1 MRKKKGKKV
10 ILGFIIVIIIVLNLY
25 AVYFMIERNNDKK
38 ETLDMLEVIDNNV
51 DIKKDEVNS
60 DINDNKTIET
70 VDLDLNNL
78 KNINSDTVAYLKVE
92 STNINY
98 PVVKSNDN
106 EYYLNHSFNK
116 NKNQE
121 GWIFLDYRNNINNLD
136 NNTIIYGH
144 NRLTGTMFGTLKNL
158 LNKSYQES
166 TNHYIYLTTENN
178 SYVFEVFSTYI
189 ISNESYYLKTNFK
202 NDTEYLE
209 FLNTLKFRSTYNFNI
224 ELNSNDKIIT
234 LSTCSGSNDRMV
246 VHGKLI
252 WFFDIKGC

>member
-252 WFFDIKGC
+252 YSK

>member
-1 MRKKKGKKV
+1 MRKKKGKRV

-25 AVYFMIERNNDKK
+25 AVYFMLERNNDKK
-38 ETLDMLEVIDNNV
+38 ETLYMLEVIDNNV
-51 DIKKDEVNS
+51 DIKEDKINS
-60 DINDNKTIET
+60 DINDNETIDNETIKTI
-70 VDLDLNNL
+70 DLDLNNL
-78 KNINSDTVAYLKVE
+78 KSINSDTVAYLKVE

-98 PVVKSNDN
+98 PVVQSNDN

-121 GWIFLDYRNNINNLD
+121 GWIFLDYRNNINDLD

-178 SYVFEVFSTYI
+178 NYVFEVFSTYI
-189 ISNESYYLKTNFK
+189 TSNESYYLKTTFEDDN
-202 NDTEYLE
+202 EYLE
-209 FLNTLKFRSTYNFNI
+209 FLNTLKTRSTYNFNI
-224 ELNSNDKIIT
+224 ELNSDDKIIT

-252 WFFDIKGC
+252 YSK

>member
-1 MRKKKGKKV
+1 MGKKKGKRV
-10 ILGFIIVIIIVLNLY
+10 ILGFIIVIIIVLHLY
-25 AVYFMIERNNDKK
+25 AVYFMLERNNDKK
-38 ETLDMLEVIDNNV
+38 ETLDMLEVIDSNI
-51 DIKKDEVNS
+51 DIKEDEVNS
-60 DINDNKTIET
+60 DINDNETIET
-70 VDLDLNNL
+70 MDLDLNNL

-98 PVVKSNDN
+98 PVVKSSDN

-178 SYVFEVFSTYI
+178 NYVFEVFSTYI
-189 ISNESYYLKTNFK
+189 TSNESYYLKTTFK
-202 NDTEYLE
+202 DDNEYLE
-209 FLNTLKFRSTYNFNI
+209 FLNTLKSRSTYNFNI
-224 ELNSNDKIIT
+224 ELNSDDKIIT

-252 WFFDIKGC
+252 YSK

>member
-1 MRKKKGKKV
+1 MRNKKGKRV
-10 ILGFIIVIIIVLNLY
+10 VLGFIIIIIIILNLY
-25 AVYFMIERNNDKK
+25 AVYFMLERNNDKK

-51 DIKKDEVNS
+51 DIKEDEINS
-60 DINDNKTIET
+60 NINDNENIKTI
-70 VDLDLNNL
+70 DLDLNNL
-78 KNINSDTVAYLKVE
+78 KSINSDTVAYLKVE

-98 PVVKSNDN
+98 PVVKYNDN

-121 GWIFLDYRNNINNLD
+121 GWIFLDYRNNINDLD

-178 SYVFEVFSTYI
+178 NYVFEVFSTYI
-189 ISNESYYLKTNFK
+189 TSSESYYLKTTFK
-202 NDTEYLE
+202 DDNEYLE
-209 FLNTLKFRSTYNFNI
+209 FLNTLKSRSTYNFNI
-224 ELNSNDKIIT
+224 ELNSDDKIIT

-246 VHGKLI
+246 VHGKLLYSN
-252 WFFDIKGC
+252 

>member
-1 MRKKKGKKV
+1 MRKKKGKRV
-10 ILGFIIVIIIVLNLY
+10 ILGFIIVTIIVLNLY
-25 AVYFMIERNNDKK
+25 AVYFMLERNNDKK
-38 ETLDMLEVIDNNV
+38 ETLDMLEVIDNNI
-51 DIKKDEVNS
+51 DIKEDEINS
-60 DINDNKTIET
+60 DINDNETIET
-70 VDLDLNNL
+70 IDLDLNNL

-166 TNHYIYLTTENN
+166 TNHYIYFNTENN
-178 SYVFEVFSTYI
+178 NYVFEVFSTYI
-189 ISNESYYLKTNFK
+189 TSNESYYLKTTFK
-202 NDTEYLE
+202 DDNEYLK
-209 FLNTLKFRSTYNFNI
+209 FLNTLKSRSTYNFNI
-224 ELNSNDKIIT
+224 ELNSDDKIIT

-252 WFFDIKGC
+252 YNN

>member
-1 MRKKKGKKV
+1 MRKKKGKRV

-25 AVYFMIERNNDKK
+25 AVYFMLERNNDKK
-38 ETLDMLEVIDNNV
+38 ETLYMLEVIDNNV
-51 DIKKDEVNS
+51 DIKEDKINS
-60 DINDNKTIET
+60 DINDNETIKTI
-70 VDLDLNNL
+70 DLDLNNL
-78 KNINSDTVAYLKVE
+78 KSINSDTVAYLKVE

-98 PVVKSNDN
+98 PVVQSNDN

-121 GWIFLDYRNNINNLD
+121 GWIFLDYRNNINDLD

-178 SYVFEVFSTYI
+178 NYVFEVFSTYI
-189 ISNESYYLKTNFK
+189 TSNESYYLKKTFK
-202 NDTEYLE
+202 DNNEYLE
-209 FLNTLKFRSTYNFNI
+209 FLNTLKSRSTYNFNI

-246 VHGKLI
+246 VHSKLI
-252 WFFDIKGC
+252 YNN

>member
-1 MRKKKGKKV
+1 MRKMRGKKV
-10 ILGFIIVIIIVLNLY
+10 ILIFIIVIIIGLNLY
-25 AVYFMIERNNDKK
+25 AVYFMLERDNDKK
-38 ETLDMLEVIDNNV
+38 ETLDMLEVIDNSI
-51 DIKKDEVNS
+51 DIEEDEVNYN
-60 DINDNKTIET
+60 INDNNDMETVKT
-70 VDLDLNNL
+70 VDLNLNDLKSL
-78 KNINSDTVAYLKVE
+78 NSDTVAYLKVE

-98 PVVKSNDN
+98 PVVQYSDNDF
-106 EYYLNHSFNK
+106 YLDHSFNK

-166 TNHYIYLTTENN
+166 NKHYIYLTTDNN
-178 SYVFEVFSTYI
+178 NYVFEVFSTYI
-189 ISNESYYLKTNFK
+189 TSNESYYLKTVFK
-202 NDTEYLE
+202 DDTEYLE
-209 FLNTLKFRSTYNFNI
+209 FLNTLKARSIYNFNI
-224 ELNSNDKIIT
+224 ELTSNDKIIT

-252 WFFDIKGC
+252 YNK

>member
-1 MRKKKGKKV
+1 MRKKKGKRV

-25 AVYFMIERNNDKK
+25 AVYFMLERNNDKK
-38 ETLDMLEVIDNNV
+38 ETLDMLEVIDNNI
-51 DIKKDEVNS
+51 DIKEDEVNS
-60 DINDNKTIET
+60 DINDNETIET
-70 VDLDLNNL
+70 MDLDLNNL

-166 TNHYIYLTTENN
+166 TNHYIYFTTENN
-178 SYVFEVFSTYI
+178 NYVFEVFSTYI
-189 ISNESYYLKTNFK
+189 TSNESYYLKTTFK
-202 NDTEYLE
+202 DDNEYLK
-209 FLNTLKFRSTYNFNI
+209 FLNTLKTRSTYNFNI
-224 ELNSNDKIIT
+224 ELNSDDKIIT

-252 WFFDIKGC
+252 YKN

>member
-10 ILGFIIVIIIVLNLY
+10 ILGLIIVRIIVLNLY
-25 AVYFMIERNNDKK
+25 AIYFMIERNNDKK

-60 DINDNKTIET
+60 DINDNKAIET
-70 VDLDLNNL
+70 IDLDLNNL

-202 NDTEYLE
+202 NDTKYLE
-209 FLNTLKFRSTYNFNI
+209 FLNTLKSRSTYNFNI

-252 WFFDIKGC
+252 YNN

>member
-1 MRKKKGKKV
+1 MRKKKRKRV

-25 AVYFMIERNNDKK
+25 AVYFMLERNNDKK
-38 ETLDMLEVIDNNV
+38 ETLDMLEVIDNNI
-51 DIKKDEVNS
+51 DIKEDEINS
-60 DINDNKTIET
+60 DINDNETIET
-70 VDLDLNNL
+70 MDLDLNNL

-121 GWIFLDYRNNINNLD
+121 GWIFLDYRNNIYSLD

-144 NRLTGTMFGTLKNL
+144 NRLTGTMFGTLKKL
-158 LNKSYQES
+158 LNKTYQES
-166 TNHYIYLTTENN
+166 TNHYIYLTTDNN
-178 SYVFEVFSTYI
+178 NYVFEVFSTYI
-189 ISNESYYLKTNFK
+189 TSNESYYLKTTFK
-202 NDTEYLE
+202 DNIEYLE
-209 FLNTLKFRSTYNFNI
+209 FLNTLKSRSTYDFNI
-224 ELNSNDKIIT
+224 KLNYNDKIIT

-252 WFFDIKGC
+252 YNK

>member
-1 MRKKKGKKV
+1 M
-10 ILGFIIVIIIVLNLY
+10 
-25 AVYFMIERNNDKK
+25 
-38 ETLDMLEVIDNNV
+38 
-51 DIKKDEVNS
+51 
-60 DINDNKTIET
+60 
-70 VDLDLNNL
+70 
-78 KNINSDTVAYLKVE
+78 
-92 STNINY
+92 
-98 PVVKSNDN
+98 
-106 EYYLNHSFNK
+106 
-116 NKNQE
+116 
-121 GWIFLDYRNNINNLD
+121 DYRNNINNLD

-144 NRLTGTMFGTLKNL
+144 NRLTGTMFGSLKNL

-209 FLNTLKFRSTYNFNI
+209 FLNTLKSRSTYNFNI

-252 WFFDIKGC
+252 YSK

>member
-1 MRKKKGKKV
+1 MRKKKGKRV
-10 ILGFIIVIIIVLNLY
+10 ILGFIIVIIIILNLY
-25 AVYFMIERNNDKK
+25 AVYFMLERNNDKK

-51 DIKKDEVNS
+51 DIKEDEINS
-60 DINDNKTIET
+60 NINDNENIKTI
-70 VDLDLNNL
+70 DLDLNNL
-78 KNINSDTVAYLKVE
+78 KSINSDTVAYLKVE

-178 SYVFEVFSTYI
+178 NYVFEVFSTYI
-189 ISNESYYLKTNFK
+189 TSSESYYLKTTFK
-202 NDTEYLE
+202 DDNEYLE
-209 FLNTLKFRSTYNFNI
+209 FLNTLKSRSTYNFNI
-224 ELNSNDKIIT
+224 ELNSDDKIIT

-252 WFFDIKGC
+252 FSK

>member
-1 MRKKKGKKV
+1 MGKKKGKRV

-25 AVYFMIERNNDKK
+25 AVYFMLERNNDKK
-38 ETLDMLEVIDNNV
+38 ETLDMLEVIDSNI
-51 DIKKDEVNS
+51 DIKEDEVNS
-60 DINDNKTIET
+60 DINDNETIET
-70 VDLDLNNL
+70 MDLDLNNL

-98 PVVKSNDN
+98 PVVKSSDN

-178 SYVFEVFSTYI
+178 NYVFEVFSTYI
-189 ISNESYYLKTNFK
+189 TSNESYYLKTTFK
-202 NDTEYLE
+202 DDNEYLE
-209 FLNTLKFRSTYNFNI
+209 FLNTLKSRSTYNFNI
-224 ELNSNDKIIT
+224 ELNSDDKIIT

-252 WFFDIKGC
+252 YSK

>member
-1 MRKKKGKKV
+1 MRKKKGKRV

-25 AVYFMIERNNDKK
+25 AVYFMLERNNDKK

-51 DIKKDEVNS
+51 DIKEDKINS
-60 DINDNKTIET
+60 DINDNETIET
-70 VDLDLNNL
+70 MDLDLNNL

-98 PVVKSNDN
+98 PVVKSSDN

-158 LNKSYQES
+158 LNKAYQES

-178 SYVFEVFSTYI
+178 NYVFEVFSTYI
-189 ISNESYYLKTNFK
+189 TSNESYYLKTTFK
-202 NDTEYLE
+202 DDNEYLE
-209 FLNTLKFRSTYNFNI
+209 FLNTLKSRSTYNFNI
-224 ELNSNDKIIT
+224 ELNSDDKIIT

-252 WFFDIKGC
+252 YNKKKI

>member
-1 MRKKKGKKV
+1 MRKKKGKRV

-25 AVYFMIERNNDKK
+25 AVYFMLERNNDKK
-38 ETLDMLEVIDNNV
+38 ETLYMLEVIDNNV
-51 DIKKDEVNS
+51 DIKEDKINS
-60 DINDNKTIET
+60 DINDNETIDNETIKTI
-70 VDLDLNNL
+70 DLDLNNL
-78 KNINSDTVAYLKVE
+78 KSINSDTVAYLKVE

-98 PVVKSNDN
+98 PVVQSNDN

-121 GWIFLDYRNNINNLD
+121 GWIFLDYRNNINDLD

-178 SYVFEVFSTYI
+178 NYVFEVFSTYI
-189 ISNESYYLKTNFK
+189 TSNESYYLKTTFEDDN
-202 NDTEYLE
+202 EYLE
-209 FLNTLKFRSTYNFNI
+209 FLNTLKTRSTYNFNI
-224 ELNSNDKIIT
+224 ELNSDDKIIT

-252 WFFDIKGC
+252 FSK

>member
-70 VDLDLNNL
+70 VDFDLNNL

-121 GWIFLDYRNNINNLD
+121 GWIFLDYRNNINDLD

-178 SYVFEVFSTYI
+178 NYVFEVFSTYI
-189 ISNESYYLKTNFK
+189 TSNESYYLKTTFEDDN
-202 NDTEYLE
+202 EYLE
-209 FLNTLKFRSTYNFNI
+209 FLNTLKTRSTYNFNI
-224 ELNSNDKIIT
+224 ELNSDDKIIT

-252 WFFDIKGC
+252 FSKKKI

>member
-1 MRKKKGKKV
+1 MRKKKGKRV

-25 AVYFMIERNNDKK
+25 AVYFMLERNNDKK
-38 ETLDMLEVIDNNV
+38 ETLYMLEVIDNNV

-144 NRLTGTMFGTLKNL
+144 NRLTGTMFGSLKNL

-178 SYVFEVFSTYI
+178 NYVFEVFSTYI
-189 ISNESYYLKTNFK
+189 TSNESYYLKTTFEDDN
-202 NDTEYLE
+202 EYLE
-209 FLNTLKFRSTYNFNI
+209 FLNTLKTRSTYNFNI
-224 ELNSNDKIIT
+224 ELNSDDKIIT

-252 WFFDIKGC
+252 FSK

>member
-1 MRKKKGKKV
+1 MRKKKGKRV
-10 ILGFIIVIIIVLNLY
+10 ILGFIIVIIIILNLY
-25 AVYFMIERNNDKK
+25 AVYFMLERNNDKK

-51 DIKKDEVNS
+51 DIKEDEINS
-60 DINDNKTIET
+60 DINDNETIET
-70 VDLDLNNL
+70 IDLDLNNL

-166 TNHYIYLTTENN
+166 TNHYIYLTTDNN
-178 SYVFEVFSTYI
+178 NYIFEVFSTYI
-189 ISNESYYLKTNFK
+189 TSNESYYLKTTFK
-202 NDTEYLE
+202 DDNEYLE
-209 FLNTLKFRSTYNFNI
+209 FLNTLKSRSTYNFNI

-252 WFFDIKGC
+252 YKN

>member
-1 MRKKKGKKV
+1 MRNKKGKRV
-10 ILGFIIVIIIVLNLY
+10 VLGFIIIIIIILNLY
-25 AVYFMIERNNDKK
+25 AVYFMLERNNDKK
-38 ETLDMLEVIDNNV
+38 ETLDMLEVIDNNI
-51 DIKKDEVNS
+51 DIKEKEVNS
-60 DINDNKTIET
+60 DINDNETIET
-70 VDLDLNNL
+70 IDLDLNNL

-178 SYVFEVFSTYI
+178 NYVFEVFSAYI
-189 ISNESYYLKTNFK
+189 TSNESYYLKTTFK
-202 NDTEYLE
+202 DDNEYLE
-209 FLNTLKFRSTYNFNI
+209 FLNTLKSRSTYNFNI
-224 ELNSNDKIIT
+224 ELNSDDKIIT

-252 WFFDIKGC
+252 YNN

>member
-1 MRKKKGKKV
+1 MRKKKGKRV
-10 ILGFIIVIIIVLNLY
+10 ILGFIIVIIIILNLY
-25 AVYFMIERNNDKK
+25 AVYFMLERNNDKK

-51 DIKKDEVNS
+51 DIKEDEINS
-60 DINDNKTIET
+60 DINDNETIET
-70 VDLDLNNL
+70 MDLDLNNL

-178 SYVFEVFSTYI
+178 NYVFEVFSTYI
-189 ISNESYYLKTNFK
+189 TSNESYYLKTTFK
-202 NDTEYLE
+202 NDNENLK
-209 FLNTLKFRSTYNFNI
+209 FLNTLKSRSTYNFNI
-224 ELNSNDKIIT
+224 ELNSDDKIIT

-252 WFFDIKGC
+252 YNN